1 MTRSSALRTF
11 VLVWLTV
18 VWIWLWGDISFAN
31 VAGGVAVAVLIVFTL
46 PLPRVPVEGRL
57 HPLSLLYLLTV
68 STYYALES
76 SVQVAWLAV
85 RPARPPVTGVLRV
98 QLAIQSDLVLVLL
111 SDVINLIPGTVVLE
125 IDPSRRTM
133 LVHVLDIGTDH
144 AVEKFYRTVR
154 RLEELFIATFERPSE
169 WHEERE
175 TRP

>member
-11 VLVWLTV
+11 VLLWLTI

-31 VAGGVAVAVLIVFTL
+31 VAGGLAVAVLIVFTL

-57 HPLSLLYLLTV
+57 HPLSLLYLLAV

-85 RPARPPVTGVLRV
+85 RPAPPPVTAALRI
-98 QLAIQSDLVLVLL
+98 QLAIKSDLVVVLL
-111 SDVINLIPGTVVLE
+111 SNMINLIPGTVVLE
-125 IDPSRRTM
+125 IDKARRTM
-133 LVHVLDIGTDH
+133 LVHVLDVGTDH

-169 WHEERE
+169 WHEERG
-175 TRP
+175 TLP